1 MRFVVLFDACVL
13 YPAPL
18 RDLMLNLALT
28 DLFAARWT
36 VAYLNR
42 RLLGHRPHA
51 AQVMVDDHDH
61 AKALRLGVSLQE
73 GRILAGRRMVSLV
86 VSMAMRIQHG

>member
-18 RDLMLNLALT
+18 RDFLLNLALT

-36 VAYLNR
+36 EHIHDEWIEN
-42 RLLGHRPHA
+42 LLTKRPTLARESWSARA
-51 AQVMVDDHDH
+51 A
-61 AKALRLGVSLQE
+61 
-73 GRILAGRRMVSLV
+73 
-86 VSMAMRIQHG
+86 